1 MQAQTGIVIPCYNEA
16 QRINLESFN
25 DFASANS
32 LYHICF
38 VNDGSTD
45 KTAEF
50 LAEFCQRNPVQF
62 SLLNLDANSGKGEAV
77 RAGLIFLKKQNKF
90 ASIGFLDADLATPLE
105 EYDKLNK
112 ALLTGEYKAVFG
124 SRMKKMGSQIDR
136 SLKRHLI
143 GRFFATL
150 ISASINLSFY
160 DTQCGAKVFK
170 PTFLDGIIEKPFIT
184 KWLFDIEILIRLKQI
199 IGKKGI
205 LTYVLEKPLDNWT
218 EMGDSKITKADIIRI
233 PLDLFKIKKQY
244 Q

>member
-1 MQAQTGIVIPCYNEA
+1 MHGKTGIVIPCYNEA

-25 DFASANS
+25 AFASANS

-50 LAEFCQRNPVQF
+50 LAEFCQRNPEQF
-62 SLLNLDANSGKGEAV
+62 SLINLDANSGKGEAV
-77 RAGLIFLKKQNKF
+77 RTGLLSLKKRNEF
-90 ASIGFLDADLATPLE
+90 ASVGFLDADLATPLE

-112 ALLTGEYKAVFG
+112 TLLSGQYKAVFG

-143 GRFFATL
+143 GRFFATV
-150 ISASINLSFY
+150 ISASINLPFY

-184 KWLFDIEILIRLKQI
+184 KWLFDVEILIRLKQK

-205 LTYVLEKPLDNWT
+205 ASFVLEKPLDNWT

-233 PLDLFKIKKQY
+233 PLDLFKIRKRY